1 MDRLRELDDRVFALA
16 PPVQEVGHSAEKMTA
31 KTLLRKKKEFA
42 AAINLGDASQMT
54 PEKIAEHAIKWM
66 EIVDRD
72 QNGTISLQEFHE
84 FFSTMDGIF
93 MTEHE
98 IQQMFE
104 SFDIDHSGELS
115 IEEFARAI
123 TQAIVP
129 DEPPHGGDDEEDDE
143 GESEVD

>member
-1 MDRLRELDDRVFALA
+1 
-16 PPVQEVGHSAEKMTA
+16 
-31 KTLLRKKKEFA
+31 
-42 AAINLGDASQMT
+42 MT

-72 QNGTISLQEFHE
+72 QNGTISLTEFHE

-93 MTEHE
+93 MTDLE

-104 SFDIDHSGELS
+104 AFDIDKSGELS

-129 DEPPHGGDDEEDDE
+129 DEPGDGDSHEEEDGGEEGSHGDE
-143 GESEVD
+143 SD